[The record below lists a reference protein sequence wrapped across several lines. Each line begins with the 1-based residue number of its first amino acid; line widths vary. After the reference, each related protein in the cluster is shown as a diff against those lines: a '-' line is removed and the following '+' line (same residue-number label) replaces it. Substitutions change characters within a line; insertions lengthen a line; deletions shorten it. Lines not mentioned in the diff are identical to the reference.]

1 MTEKKVKWMFLLI
14 GLLGGL
20 VIGGVS
26 VRLYT
31 DKVYSEKLITQN
43 VVARLFGKVVGMIYS
58 RDKNKSVTSAPLNQ
72 SPRQNISLSDTLQP
86 PDIEHENQVIDHS
99 LNARDTSNKS
109 VRTPADENIVV
120 LEDQLL
126 STRKIIP
133 LQITGKIAGMASDSL
148 LSEASRIKSEK
159 TNDVF
164 TIEFWQSPL
173 NFRGYKMGKN
183 KIILY
188 GIDASEPI
196 ILYRINQSV
205 YLNFQRQYV
214 KLEVNYDY
222 KSFEKITDTG
232 IIALLEAAGS
242 AK

>member
-14 GLLGGL
+14 GLLSGL

-58 RDKNKSVTSAPLNQ
+58 RDKNKSITSPPLNE
-72 SPRQNISLSDTLQP
+72 SPRQSISKTDTLKTAETQTEIT
-86 PDIEHENQVIDHS
+86 DADHYQS
-99 LNARDTSNKS
+99 TGDTTHRL
-109 VRTPADENIVV
+109 VRTSVDDNIVV

-133 LQITGKIAGMASDSL
+133 VQITGKIAGLGSDSL
-148 LSEASRIKSEK
+148 LAEASGIKTEKMSE
-159 TNDVF
+159 VF
-164 TIEFWQSPL
+164 IIEFWQSPL

-188 GIDASEPI
+188 GIDASEPLV
-196 ILYRINQSV
+196 LYKINQSI

-222 KSFEKITDTG
+222 KSFEKITDAG
-232 IIALLEAAGS
+232 MIALLEAAGI

>member
-1 MTEKKVKWMFLLI
+1 MFLLI

-58 RDKNKSVTSAPLNQ
+58 RDKNKSLTSTPINQ
-72 SPRQNISLSDTLQP
+72 GPHQSISKPDTLKTA
-86 PDIEHENQVIDHS
+86 DVETETADADHPQS
-99 LNARDTSNKS
+99 LGDTTHRL
-109 VRTPADENIVV
+109 VRTTADENIVV

-126 STRKIIP
+126 STRKMIP
-133 LQITGKIAGMASDSL
+133 VQITGKIAGMGSDSL
-148 LSEASRIKSEK
+148 LAEASGIKQEKISEAFI
-159 TNDVF
+159 
-164 TIEFWQSPL
+164 IEFWQSPL

-183 KIILY
+183 KIVLY

-196 ILYRINQSV
+196 VLYRINQSI

-222 KSFEKITDTG
+222 KSFEKITDAG
-232 IIALLEAAGS
+232 MIALLEAAGG